1 MKTKTSSWL
10 GRLALRFVFAP
21 FERFQAGRLPDED
34 LVISVGGLKLK
45 IFAPRHNRV
54 AASLYTKG
62 VWEPEVTGALRAL
75 IKPGDTIFDIGGD
88 AGYYTVMFAK
98 LVGSGGK
105 VVVFEPIPKAQE
117 RIMENV
123 GLNGFTN
130 VEMVDLA
137 LGSKPGSFV
146 LERPFQDSRINL
158 NKVEPGPEDILVK
171 VVRFDALAAERSL
184 PKADLIK
191 IDVEGAELEILK
203 GMEDY
208 VSAHHPVFVIE
219 LHPELL
225 PQFGASVA
233 DVINW
238 LEAHGYT
245 LTALDAG
252 DVSLTEA
259 TTFIAR

>member
-1 MKTKTSSWL
+1 MNKGTVL
-10 GRLALRFVFAP
+10 GRIAKYLI
-21 FERFQAGRLPDED
+21 FEPLTSWKNSRLPDED
-34 LVISVGGLKLK
+34 MIVHLSGSKLK
-45 IFAPRHNRV
+45 IFPPRSNLVGR
-54 AASLYTKG
+54 ALYQSG

-75 IKPGDTIFDIGGD
+75 IKLGDTVFDIGGD
-88 AGYYTVMFAK
+88 AGYYTVIFAK
-98 LVGSGGK
+98 LTGSSGK

-123 GLNGFTN
+123 RLNGFTN

-137 LGSKPGSFV
+137 LGSNPGSFV

-158 NKVEPGPEDILVK
+158 NKREPGPEDILVK

-208 VSAHHPVFVIE
+208 VSANHPTFVIE
-219 LHPELL
+219 LHPTLL
-225 PQFGASVA
+225 PQFGATVE
-233 DVINW
+233 DVIQW
-238 LEAHGYT
+238 LKTRGYT

-259 TTFIAR
+259 TTFIARCC